1 MDAKS
6 VAEEFFEIVARCK
19 NNLNEIPQNC
29 SQGENGVLAYL
40 TFIENKISPS
50 ELSKILNVSLPRIA
64 SILNSLENKKLICKN
79 IDCKDKRKT
88 IVEITEEGQ
97 KLVLQRKEEA
107 INNLTIIMEKLTEE
121 ERNDYL
127 RLTKRIIE
135 IIHEL

>member
-1 MDAKS
+1 M
-6 VAEEFFEIVARCK
+6 
-19 NNLNEIPQNC
+19 
-29 SQGENGVLAYL
+29 
-40 TFIENKISPS
+40 
-50 ELSKILNVSLPRIA
+50 NVSLPRIA